1 MTPSEPDSTA
11 AAIRS
16 LLARK
21 ALADARYRSALAEV
35 LGVVESDVLAML
47 HLAREGALT
56 ASQLGVLLR
65 LTSGGTTALVQR
77 LERLSYVERLAHPH
91 DRRSSLLRLSALAEA
106 EVGAVYA
113 PLVTELDALVDG
125 LPPAERTAVRG
136 FLERVA
142 AIGERHAQDLVR
154 RAADERPGVAGV
166 PVPGLWA

>member
-1 MTPSEPDSTA
+1 MTPRDPDST
-11 AAIRS
+11 AIRS

-21 ALADARYRSALAEV
+21 ALADARYRSALAAV

-56 ASQLGVLLR
+56 SSQLGTLLR

-77 LERLSYVERLAHPH
+77 LERLGYVERLAHPR
-91 DRRSSLLRLSALAEA
+91 DRRSSLVRLTDLAST

-113 PLVTELDALVDG
+113 PLVAELDGLVAG
-125 LPPAERTAVRG
+125 LAPGERGTVRT
-136 FLERVA
+136 FLEAVA
-142 AIGERHAQDLVR
+142 TAGERHADDLAR
-154 RAADERPGVAGV
+154 RAADERPGITGI